1 MKTKGKDW
9 SQYYKIVCEIYYK
22 SRFAAEFGATKLG
35 LARCLGASQGKTQ
48 NWEKGQWPS
57 ASDLAVIAERLGC
70 SYRWLVTGEGDP
82 MGQGGQAAQVTPERA
97 LRPVQLVSLSE
108 SDGEGWSKTTPMAVG
123 ASPVLMGENVLA
135 VVASGES
142 MVPAGIASG
151 QICYCD
157 PDQPVLEGDAV
168 YVVRRDGLAT
178 IKLFSGDGQR
188 TGTIRLSGWHP
199 PDGHDQRKLFTL
211 ELVRDDVRQLVP
223 VIYVRRRL

>member
-1 MKTKGKDW
+1 MAELSRDW
-9 SQYYKIVCEIYYK
+9 THCYKIILQIFLRSKLANEY
-22 SRFAAEFGATKLG
+22 GANKLG

-48 NWEKGQWPS
+48 KWEKGQWPS

-97 LRPVQLVSLSE
+97 LRPVPLVSLSE
-108 SDGEGWSKTTPMAVG
+108 GDGEGWSKATPMAVG
-123 ASPVLMGENVLA
+123 ASPVLMGENMLA

-188 TGTIRLSGWHP
+188 TGNLRLSGWHP
-199 PDGHDQRKLFTL
+199 PDGHDQRKRFTL
-211 ELVRDDVRQLVP
+211 ELVRDDIRQLVP